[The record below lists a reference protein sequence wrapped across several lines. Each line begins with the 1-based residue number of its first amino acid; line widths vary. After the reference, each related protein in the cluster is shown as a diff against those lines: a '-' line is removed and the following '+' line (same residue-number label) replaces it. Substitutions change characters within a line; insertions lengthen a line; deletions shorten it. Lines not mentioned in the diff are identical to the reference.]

1 MKEAL
6 ESLIAE
12 MVDKGI
18 LFDEARTEFER
29 RFIKRVLDHSDGNR
43 SHAAQA
49 LGMHRN
55 TLSRKLEE
63 LHLNGDGKRPAA
75 KAAKKPRRAAR

>member
-1 MKEAL
+1 VKEVLEAL
-6 ESLIAE
+6 VAE

-18 LFDEARTEFER
+18 RFDEARGEFER
-29 RFIKRVLDHSDGNR
+29 RFIKRVLDRSKGNR
-43 SHAAQA
+43 SLAAEA

-63 LHLNGDGKRPAA
+63 LEIDGH
-75 KAAKKPRRAAR
+75 RRARSRRG

>member
-18 LFDEARTEFER
+18 RFDEALGEFER
-29 RFIKRVLDHSDGNR
+29 RFIKRVLDRSQGNR
-43 SHAAQA
+43 THAAEA

-63 LHLNGDGKRPAA
+63 LQLDGRRRPA
-75 KAAKKPRRAAR
+75 RR

>member
-18 LFDEARTEFER
+18 LFEEARTEFER
-29 RFIKRVLDHSDGNR
+29 RFIQHVLTQEHGNR
-43 SHAAQA
+43 SLAAQT

-55 TLSRKLEE
+55 TLSRKMEQLQMVP
-63 LHLNGDGKRPAA
+63 DGKKRVGRGAA
-75 KAAKKPRRAAR
+75 GGR

>member
-1 MKEAL
+1 MREAL
-6 ESLIAE
+6 EALVAE

-18 LFDEARTEFER
+18 RFDEARVEFER
-29 RFIKRVLDHSDGNR
+29 RFIKRVLDRAKGNR
-43 SHAAQA
+43 SQAAEA

-63 LHLNGDGKRPAA
+63 LEIDGRG
-75 KAAKKPRRAAR
+75 RRR

>member
-1 MKEAL
+1 MREAL
-6 ESLIAE
+6 DALVAE

-18 LFDEARTEFER
+18 RFDEACGEFER
-29 RFIKRVLDHSDGNR
+29 RFIKRVLDRAAGNR

-63 LHLNGDGKRPAA
+63 LQLAARPQPRASRNG
-75 KAAKKPRRAAR
+75 RRARA